1 MRLAQSG
8 LSKDSLSSLS
18 LLYRS
23 QKYFVLFQDFPES
36 PRTAGDVIRTELCP
50 NILMRNNYPAVIFT
64 ILMEKAIKI
73 LPRVPE
79 APIFIS
85 TKSNNSR
92 SFFLRSRP
100 SPALVKLT
108 DYGGERRAAP
118 IILLHCCFS
127 TNHTMEI
134 AKLLTKLLGKH

>member
-1 MRLAQSG
+1 MASCEDFVSGMNIFYVFRKCWRLVLVTALYYSHGPAPAISHSLQPDNKL
-8 LSKDSLSSLS
+8 LSIRSRSSDLC
-18 LLYRS
+18 RP
-23 QKYFVLFQDFPES
+23 PES
-36 PRTAGDVIRTELCP
+36 PGTGNVVRTELCQ

-73 LPRVPE
+73 IPRVPE

-100 SPALVKLT
+100 A
-108 DYGGERRAAP
+108 
-118 IILLHCCFS
+118 
-127 TNHTMEI
+127 
-134 AKLLTKLLGKH
+134 